1 MHCMRTIALSVS
13 LLTLAAGTTLAQDA
27 EDEIAV
33 GQEESSWLDDWSG
46 GIDIGLDGSSGNTD
60 RTNLRFGANAARE
73 TEEMVTKARLSYL
86 WSEEDSDETENR
98 FQANLRNDWLLGDSP
113 WRLFVEGTWQ
123 MDEFK
128 DYDHRLS
135 AFAGVGYEFIQDD
148 KTTLLGLLGAGAT
161 KDFGAEDDDVYPEG
175 MLGLEYDYKIKKG
188 HKFAAATYFYPNL
201 DDTGEYRWNS
211 LAAYE
216 VMLDEASSLY
226 LKLGVENQFDSDPGP
241 DTDENDFYYF
251 VSLGWAF

>member
-1 MHCMRTIALSVS
+1 MHRMRNVALSVS
-13 LLTLAAGTTLAQDA
+13 LFALAGTAVAQDA
-27 EDEIAV
+27 EPIEDAV
-33 GQEESSWLDDWSG
+33 APPEESWLADWSG
-46 GIDIGLDGSSGNTD
+46 GIDFGLDGSSGNTD
-60 RTNLRFGANAARE
+60 RTNLRIGANAKRE
-73 TEEMVTKARLSYL
+73 TDEMISKARFSYL
-86 WSEEDSDETENR
+86 WSEEDSAETENR

-113 WRLFVEGTWQ
+113 WRLFVEGNWQ
-123 MDEFK
+123 IDEFK
-128 DYDHRLS
+128 DYDHRVS

-148 KTTLLGLLGAGAT
+148 KTTLLGLVGAGAT
-161 KDFGAEDDDVYPEG
+161 KDIGATDDDVYAEG

-188 HKFAAATYFYPNL
+188 HKFAAATYFYPNF

-226 LKLGVENQFDSDPGP
+226 LKLGVENQFDSDPGAG
-241 DTDENDFYYF
+241 TKENDFYYF